1 MRSFPR
7 SSEYNHFHT
16 ENMGTRTLLD
26 EALGNYADIMDMGEE
41 NSGVSVVLV
50 ESMLKR
56 EQE

>member
-1 MRSFPR
+1 MSTIQ
-7 SSEYNHFHT
+7 Y
-16 ENMGTRTLLD
+16 TRTLLD